1 MPPATYLGFSTPRSF
16 TRRLFFTAGF
26 IVIVFAGNMTNAQPV
41 SPDAPSSHT
50 ITYDSYSLSVDGQRL
65 FLYSGEIHP
74 FRLPS
79 PSLWLDVLQKIKA
92 AGFNGI
98 SVYFDWG
105 YHSAS
110 PGNYDFTGIR
120 DLDLFLNLA
129 NQIGLYV
136 IARPG
141 PYINAEVDGGG
152 FPAWITRLPGNLRS
166 TDPLYLQWAYEWMG
180 QIDAILARHQLTN
193 GTGSIIAYQIE
204 NEIFDPST
212 AADRNP
218 ISRSRMARVCSLKGD
233 NGCCGSICADKA
245 PISFRFGA
253 KY

>member
-1 MPPATYLGFSTPRSF
+1 MPPVTYLGFSTPRSF
-16 TRRLFFTAGF
+16 TRRLFFIAGF
-26 IVIVFAGNMTNAQPV
+26 IVIVFAGNMTNAQPL
-41 SPDAPSSHT
+41 SPAAPSSHT

-166 TDPLYLQWAYEWMG
+166 TDPLYLQWAYNGWDKLMRSLH
-180 QIDAILARHQLTN
+180 AI
-193 GTGSIIAYQIE
+193 S
-204 NEIFDPST
+204 
-212 AADRNP
+212 
-218 ISRSRMARVCSLKGD
+218 
-233 NGCCGSICADKA
+233 
-245 PISFRFGA
+245 
-253 KY
+253 